1 MKKQEM
7 FEVMKKK
14 ITMSTLNK
22 LGIHKEE
29 VEDLR
34 EYLQTYYGN
43 DSLYGK
49 DFFPNNNGSYGVS
62 ISEMNLAIWVWYSAC
77 LKNKTDETILWEG
90 SWAREVLRDIM
101 FFHRG
106 NDLTKVEH
114 GLYIALDILKL
125 SVNHKFVYDCIAY
138 NNFEVW
144 DLEITPSRKKD
155 INKRVQQILKEVA

>member
-1 MKKQEM
+1 MLNQV
-7 FEVMKKK
+7 FENK

-29 VEDLR
+29 VENLR
-34 EYLQTYYGN
+34 GYLKSYYGK
-43 DSLYGK
+43 DSFYGE
-49 DFFPNNNGSYGVS
+49 DFFPNNDGSYGVS

-77 LKNKTDETILWEG
+77 LKNETDTSILWEG

-101 FFHRG
+101 FFNRG
-106 NDLTKVEH
+106 KDLTKLEH

-138 NNFEVW
+138 NSWEVL